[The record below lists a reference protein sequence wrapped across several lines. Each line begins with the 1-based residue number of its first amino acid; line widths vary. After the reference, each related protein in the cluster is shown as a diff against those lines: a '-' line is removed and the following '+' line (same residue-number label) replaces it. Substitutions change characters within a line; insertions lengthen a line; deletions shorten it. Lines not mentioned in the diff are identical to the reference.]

1 MNERR
6 FKIGM
11 ISMHIVGQCGKDL
24 GKQIQKAIPEEAIVL
39 KQQEDFERAS
49 VAILIYHPNFNIV
62 AEGEKVPKMLLDIK
76 LPEKQDK
83 KVILPYQH

>member
-11 ISMHIVGQCGKDL
+11 ISMHIVGQCGKEL

-49 VAILIYHPNFNIV
+49 VAILIYHPKFNIV
-62 AEGEKVPKMLLDIK
+62 ADGEKVPRIQLDIE
-76 LPEKQDK
+76 LPEAKDK
-83 KVILPYQH
+83 RVILPYQH